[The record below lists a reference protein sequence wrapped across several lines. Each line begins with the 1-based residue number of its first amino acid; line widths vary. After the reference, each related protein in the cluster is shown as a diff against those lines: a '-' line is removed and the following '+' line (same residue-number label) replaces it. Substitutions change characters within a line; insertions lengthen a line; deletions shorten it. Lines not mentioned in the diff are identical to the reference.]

1 MQSNMDCKF
10 EPICA
15 GLLCLGITLNT
26 VSRDEHIP
34 EAERNVKTVKD
45 RFQRVLNTIPFCKV
59 PDCMIIEIVL
69 GQVLWL
75 NLFPNKYGVSNTMIP
90 YQIMS
95 YLKID
100 KHCNC
105 LIVCGRY
112 AQTHEKHG
120 KNMTDR
126 TVGSIALRPTGNRQG
141 GY

>member
-1 MQSNMDCKF
+1 MLVEF
-10 EPICA
+10 EPICSS
-15 GLLCLGITLNT
+15 LFGIGVALNT
-26 VSRDEHIP
+26 VSRYYHVP
-34 EAERNVKTVKD
+34 QAERNVRNVKY
-45 RFQRVLNTIPFCKV
+45 RVWSVLTNLLFRKV
-59 PDCMIIEIVL
+59 PDHTIIEIVL

-112 AQTHEKHG
+112 AQTHEQHG